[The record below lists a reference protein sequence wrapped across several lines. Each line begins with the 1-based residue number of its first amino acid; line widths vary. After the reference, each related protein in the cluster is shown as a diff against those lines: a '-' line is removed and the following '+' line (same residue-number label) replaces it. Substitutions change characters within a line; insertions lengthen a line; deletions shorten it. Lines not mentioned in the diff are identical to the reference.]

1 MASSLS
7 PAPPVKPCL
16 AEDSV
21 ELNYKQALDGDEQ
34 QPLNTTAS
42 KAPNRKLSTCPRA
55 HCNSDEERLVKNS
68 RVLFSGVL
76 GHMVSAAFWS
86 NVGFKLH
93 TFFFQMVVEKSMHS
107 VVILGSVDAD
117 ADANGRVYCLQ
128 PAIPAS
134 KAHQPCLS
142 QKVLP
147 FGPRTRNFKRDCAKV
162 KAKPAEKKKP
172 VWCALAGPRKWF
184 RVGV

>member
-1 MASSLS
+1 MFETMASSLS

-34 QPLNTTAS
+34 QPSNTTAS

-55 HCNSDEERLVKNS
+55 HCSSDEEPLVKNS

-93 TFFFQMVVEKSMHS
+93 TKKIFSDGRRKEHALGRNIGKCGCGCGRAWQS
-107 VVILGSVDAD
+107 ILS
-117 ADANGRVYCLQ
+117 
-128 PAIPAS
+128 PAGY
-134 KAHQPCLS
+134 
-142 QKVLP
+142 
-147 FGPRTRNFKRDCAKV
+147 FNFKGLSAMFITKGASIRTKN
-162 KAKPAEKKKP
+162 AE
-172 VWCALAGPRKWF
+172 F
-184 RVGV
+184 